1 MNSVHNT
8 YMQCPE
14 EDMHIHILYVVID
27 MHHYI
32 NITLINTFQI
42 NHAVVYICMCY
53 TKIVI
58 HKYIYLYNCLL
69 YLACI
74 VIMLKPMAS

>member
-1 MNSVHNT
+1 
-8 YMQCPE
+8 MQCPE
-14 EDMHIHILYVVID
+14 EDMHIHILCVVID

-42 NHAVVYICMCY
+42 NHAVVYICMCN

-58 HKYIYLYNCLL
+58 HKYVYKYIQLYIISGL
-69 YLACI
+69 YCNILQSC
-74 VIMLKPMAS
+74 